1 MKETNEM
8 SHDHDHGHGA
18 ETISTATVAIVAG
31 IFSLTF
37 SSATIL
43 TNIVL
48 LFTIFSDPYNYFRSR
63 STTYFVAS
71 LSLSDFLSGL
81 FVQPLYSACMLCIG
95 SGHDQPK
102 LCDISLI
109 FSHVTTKISI
119 FTVVALSLDRY
130 LAVKLSWRYKNLV
143 TIRKVIVCNIFVWLF
158 SVIFEVS
165 HSFVESENIFH
176 LVDLHLQTTVPLG
189 LMCCAYA
196 AAYVEFRRYSRNVV
210 FVQTITGGRSRTFV
224 QNIRLEKKIVWTVV
238 IINVVIFISFSPYL
252 IAKNLEDRC
261 LKEKRSECSGVGF
274 ETLKALSVPM
284 LCISSAL
291 NPFLYAWRIPQYK
304 QALSVVKNRTCFSCQ
319 RKNRIRSIQ
328 AVNEPAVL
336 ATESLFEQ
344 KSLAVVNS
352 LCNSPKEP
360 DQ

>member
-1 MKETNEM
+1 MNEANEM
-8 SHDHDHGHGA
+8 SHDHDHEHGA
-18 ETISTATVAIVAG
+18 GIISSTTVTIVAG

-43 TNIVL
+43 TNVVL
-48 LFTIFSDPYNYFRSR
+48 LVTLFSDPYNYLRSR

-95 SGHDQPK
+95 SGHEEPK

-119 FTVVALSLDRY
+119 FTAVALSLDRY

-143 TIRKVIVCNIFVWLF
+143 TIRKVIVCSIFIWLF
-158 SVIFEVS
+158 SVMFEVS

-176 LVDLHLQTTVPLG
+176 LVDLHLQTTVPLV
-189 LMCCAYA
+189 LLSCVYA
-196 AAYVEFRRYSRNVV
+196 AAYIEFRRYSRNVV
-210 FVQTITGGRSRTFV
+210 FGQALPGGTSRTFV

-252 IAKNLEDRC
+252 IAKNLENGC
-261 LKEKRSECSGVGF
+261 LKEKSSECSGMGF
-274 ETLKALSVPM
+274 ETLKTLSVPM

-291 NPFLYAWRIPQYK
+291 NPFLYAWRIPQYR
-304 QALSVVKNRTCFSCQ
+304 QALIAVKNRACFSCE
-319 RKNRIRSIQ
+319 R
-328 AVNEPAVL
+328 
-336 ATESLFEQ
+336 
-344 KSLAVVNS
+344 
-352 LCNSPKEP
+352 
-360 DQ
+360 